1 MKLFVAITILTT
13 PAKEERVQLLNKW
26 IEIAIETK
34 TSVGNLFG
42 FTSVMLGLI
51 LPEVILLLLFFFLQI
66 KCTNGIINS

>member
-13 PAKEERVQLLNKW
+13 PGKEDRVQLLNKW

-42 FTSVMLGLI
+42 FTSVMLGLT
-51 LPEVILLLLFFFLQI
+51 LPEVILLLLLIFFSA
-66 KCTNGIINS
+66 K